1 VEENQ
6 SPEAAFAEF
15 ENRIARSRSLSKS
28 FGLRRIPRG
37 NALRFMIVIS
47 LLLWAGIV
55 LALVHFFA

>member
-15 ENRIARSRSLSKS
+15 ENRIARSSSASKR

-37 NALRFMIVIS
+37 NALRLMIAIS

-55 LALVHFFA
+55 LALIRFFA